1 MKRLRIWSWL
11 AFTLTSVVQGEL
23 LPGIDP
29 GLPETQ
35 SVESLPPL
43 KAAAEGA
50 AGTGGVLCPQL
61 AEIQLESWTG
71 GPVVQAAAGLS
82 SEQDLIL
89 PSPVTL
95 AAKLS
100 KWRGHALTEG
110 DLVAIV
116 DTILIHY
123 DVEGYPVV
131 GIDVP
136 RQDFQAG
143 KLRLVVEI
151 GRIGKLGVTR
161 PKYGKPTA
169 LTRGLKLRRGELLR
183 REELD
188 EQLAWYGR
196 TIFRKPKL
204 LVSPGAEPATA
215 DLLIALAEQKPW
227 RVSLGYENSGPV
239 LLGRDRF
246 LLGVAGMTPDEHVL
260 AWQTVVGEPLSS
272 LQAHA
277 LGWEIPF
284 HRIHQTLQLD
294 AAWAKV
300 LTYSVSSG
308 LPVENTGT
316 SWSVAAMQR
325 MALPQL
331 GKWRQDLRAGFE
343 CKATDQFVLFGGL
356 PFSPGEVRLLNA
368 KTAYGL
374 GREWKDG
381 AFSLEASM
389 IASPGGLI
397 PGNDDADFHVYDPQA
412 DSTYLIGRLS
422 AGGWW
427 SPGGD
432 WRIALRGMAQLTD
445 CRLLPVEQFAA
456 GGYQTVRGVPEREY
470 YADNGW
476 QSSVEIHSPAVTL
489 RNLYQARLLAFYDQ
503 AMLDNRGERGS
514 AVSGAGIGL
523 RVRISDF
530 FDLRAD
536 QGWRLD
542 DDGRETHIGLQFA
555 Y

>member
-1 MKRLRIWSWL
+1 ML
-11 AFTLTSVVQGEL
+11 AVALTTVAHGEL

-29 GLPETQ
+29 RLPDAPP
-35 SVESLPPL
+35 VESLPPI
-43 KAAAEGA
+43 KAAAEDA
-50 AGTGGVLCPQL
+50 TGTGAVLCPQL
-61 AEIQLESWTG
+61 AEIHLESWTG
-71 GPVVQAAAGLS
+71 GPVLQVAAGLAAA
-82 SEQDLIL
+82 QDLLL

-100 KWRGHALTEG
+100 QWRGHALTEG
-110 DLVAIV
+110 DLVAIM

-136 RQDFQAG
+136 QQDFQAG
-143 KLRLVVEI
+143 KLRLVVEV
-151 GRIGKLGVTR
+151 GRIGKVGVTR
-161 PKYGKPTA
+161 PKYGKPQA
-169 LTRGLKLRRGELLR
+169 ITRGLKLRRGELLR

-204 LVSPGAEPATA
+204 FVSPGAEPATA

-227 RVSLGYENSGPV
+227 RLSLGYENSGPV

-246 LLGVAGMTPDEHVL
+246 LLGAAGMTPGEQVL
-260 AWQTVVGEPLSS
+260 AWQTVVGDPLSS
-272 LQAHA
+272 LEAHA

-294 AAWAKV
+294 AAYAKV
-300 LTYSVSSG
+300 LTYSVSNG

-316 SWSVAAMQR
+316 SWSIAAMQK
-325 MALPQL
+325 MALPAL

-343 CKATDQFVLFGGL
+343 CKSTDQFVLFGGL

-368 KTAYGL
+368 KTTYGL
-374 GREWKDG
+374 GRDWKGG
-381 AFSLEASM
+381 ACSFEASLL
-389 IASPGGLI
+389 ASPGGLI
-397 PGNDDADFHVYDPQA
+397 SGNDDSDFHVYDPQA
-412 DSTYLIGRLS
+412 DATYLIGRLT

-427 SPGGD
+427 SPGSD
-432 WRIALRGMAQLTD
+432 WRIALRGMAQLAD
-445 CRLLPVEQFAA
+445 SRLLPVEQFAA

-476 QSSVEIHSPAVTL
+476 QSSVEIYSPAITF
-489 RNLYQARLLAFYDQ
+489 RNFCQARLLSFYDQ
-503 AMLDNRGERGS
+503 AMLANRGERS
-514 AVSGAGIGL
+514 STVSGTGIGL
-523 RVRISDF
+523 RVKISDF
-530 FDLRAD
+530 FDLRVD